1 MNLINLHTRSEYTF
15 LSSTI
20 KLDSLID
27 FALKN
32 NLKTLVL
39 TDFNT
44 MFGVPKFYKLCKEN
58 GINPVIGLEIE
69 IEKFHFILLAKNY
82 QGYVFLSTI
91 STKKTKNEDIFLG
104 DLQNQD
110 NIIIIDHPRKGFYW
124 QKKVQLS
131 TFLGQNNLKNY
142 YIVENNPKISNA
154 IYVQERNVLHASE
167 KIYLEA
173 LYKIKGETF
182 DASQKLYDFDD
193 WEVEIEPEIIKRTNT
208 LVENIKIEFPKFGI
222 NLPNLDQTGQ
232 GDPDIILKNVLIE
245 AINKKRTELEN
256 YNYSSRLKY
265 EYKIISELK
274 FSNYFL
280 IIWDLLKWARENNIL
295 IGPGRGSASGSLI
308 AYLLDITAVNPLK
321 YNLIFERFLNPKR
334 ISMPDIDIDIQDTR
348 RNEVIDYLF
357 QKYGP
362 EHCATIITFS
372 TLAAK
377 SIFRDISKGF
387 GIPEVQINKNAKL
400 ISANTT
406 LAQLYQNTKSE
417 FYKLIQKGDNFQGQD
432 NSAIYKKIYEISVF
446 LEGMPRQSST
456 HAAGIVLSKTPISQ
470 LVPLHY
476 SKENLNQIQY
486 SAEFIE
492 DFSLLKIDLLGLKN
506 LTIVANILAEINK
519 KGHNL
524 QFSELPIYDKSANKL
539 LSEGKT
545 SGIFQLE
552 SPGMTTS
559 IKKIGVNSIND
570 VVAVI
575 SLYRPGPIKQIPT
588 YATNKES
595 KNWPKYFPEY
605 DKILEPTFGVIIYQ
619 EQIMEICQVVAGF
632 DLAQA
637 DIIRVA
643 ISKKDE
649 SKLEQIK
656 KHFLEGGAKLG
667 RDPKLVAEIYDKIY
681 EFADYGFNKAHAVA
695 YANLAY
701 KMAYLKAK
709 FPLYFFA
716 ELISNENGA
725 QANIKKYV
733 AEAKNFGIQILQP
746 NINFSSHKATYFEQN
761 KSIYLPLLM
770 IKGLGTI
777 AIKSI
782 IDERQK
788 NGKYK
793 SFLDF
798 IRRMKIINFSKVAIE
813 KLIYANSLKEFANQ
827 ETLAHNL
834 DLLWNHATLVLTDKD
849 GNLVALENNSET
861 ESNLLEKLPYNEDE
875 NYENEIKYLGMSFI
889 EKKKAQTVTNQTPL
903 KDLRPNNEYL
913 LYLELKKVNEYVA
926 KNGSTFYY
934 LSLTDGE
941 TSIGVYSKNPDYSSF
956 ELGKSYKFK
965 LSRSD
970 KGKYSIKK

>member
-82 QGYVFLSTI
+82 SGYVFLSKI
-91 STKKTKNEDIFLG
+91 STKKTKNENIFLA

-110 NIIIIDHPRKGFYW
+110 DIIIIDHPKKGFYC

-131 TFLGQNNLKNY
+131 TFLGQSNLKNY

-173 LYKIKGETF
+173 LYKIKGEIF
-182 DASQKLYDFDD
+182 DTGQKLYDFND
-193 WEVEIEPEIIKRTNT
+193 WEVEIEPEIIKRTNA
-208 LVENIKIEFPKFGI
+208 LVENIKIEFPKSGI
-222 NLPNLDQTGQ
+222 NLPNLDPTGQ
-232 GDPDIILKNVLIE
+232 SDPDIILKNVLIE
-245 AINKKRTELEN
+245 GINKKRSELEN
-256 YNYSSRLKY
+256 YNWSSRLQY

-400 ISANTT
+400 ISANMT

-417 FYKLIQKGDNFQGQD
+417 FYKLIEKGDNFQGQD

-506 LTIVANILAEINK
+506 LTIVANILAKINK
-519 KGHNL
+519 KGRNL
-524 QFSELPIYDKSANKL
+524 QFNELPIYDKSANKL

-559 IKKIGVNSIND
+559 IKKIGVNSIDD

-588 YATNKES
+588 YAKNKES
-595 KNWPKYFPEY
+595 GNWPKFFPEY
-605 DKILEPTFGVIIYQ
+605 DKILESTFGVIIYQ

-667 RDPKLVAEIYDKIY
+667 RDPKLVAEIYDKIF

-725 QANIKKYV
+725 HANIKKY
-733 AEAKNFGIQILQP
+733 AQEAQNFGIQILQP
-746 NINFSSHKATYFEQN
+746 NINFSSHMATYSEQN
-761 KSIYLPLLM
+761 NTIYLPLLM

-782 IDERQK
+782 IDEREK

-813 KLIYANSLKEFANQ
+813 KLIFANSLKEFANQ
-827 ETLAHNL
+827 ETLAYNL

-875 NYENEIKYLGMSFI
+875 NYKNEIKYLGMSFI
-889 EKKKAQTVTNQTPL
+889 EKKQTLVVTNQIPL
-903 KDLRPNNEYL
+903 KDLRTNNEYL
-913 LYLELKKVNEYVA
+913 LYLELKNVKKRVIN
-926 KNGSTFYY
+926 NGFTLYY
-934 LSLTDGE
+934 LTLTDGE
-941 TSIGVYSKNPDYSSF
+941 TTIVAYSSNPDYSSL
-956 ELGKSYKFK
+956 ELGKNYKFK
-965 LSRSD
+965 LFLTD
-970 KGKYSIKK
+970 KGKYKIIK

>member
-32 NLKTLVL
+32 NLKTLLL

-82 QGYVFLSTI
+82 SGYVFLSTI
-91 STKKTKNEDIFLG
+91 STKKTKNEDIFLN

-110 NIIIIDHPRKGFYW
+110 NIIIIDHPKKGFYS

-131 TFLGQNNLKNY
+131 TLLSQSNLKNY

-154 IYVQERNVLHASE
+154 IYVQERNVLYASE

-173 LYKIKGETF
+173 LYKIKGEIF
-182 DASQKLYDFDD
+182 DTGQKLYDFND
-193 WEVEIEPEIIKRTNT
+193 WEVEIETEIIQRTNG

-222 NLPNLDQTGQ
+222 NLPNLDPTGQ
-232 GDPDIILKNVLIE
+232 SDPDIILKNVLIE
-245 AINKKRTELEN
+245 GINKKRSELEN
-256 YNYSSRLKY
+256 YNWQSRLQY

-400 ISANTT
+400 ISANMT
-406 LAQLYQNTKSE
+406 LAELYQNTKSE
-417 FYKLIQKGDNFQGQD
+417 FYKLIEKGDNFQGQD
-432 NSAIYKKIYEISVF
+432 NSTIYKKIYEISVF

-506 LTIVANILAEINK
+506 LTIVANILAKINK

-524 QFSELPIYDKSANKL
+524 QFNELPIYDKSANKL

-559 IKKIGVNSIND
+559 IKKIGVNSIDD

-588 YATNKES
+588 YAKNKES
-595 KNWPKYFPEY
+595 GNWPKYFAEY
-605 DKILEPTFGVIIYQ
+605 DKILESTFGVIIYQ

-725 QANIKKYV
+725 HANIKKY
-733 AEAKNFGIQILQP
+733 AQEAQNFGIQILQP
-746 NINFSSHKATYFEQN
+746 NINFSSHKATYSEQN
-761 KSIYLPLLM
+761 NTIYLPLLM

-813 KLIYANSLKEFANQ
+813 KLIFANSLKEFANQ

-861 ESNLLEKLPYNEDE
+861 ETNLLEKLPYNEDE
-875 NYENEIKYLGMSFI
+875 NYKNEIKYLGMSFI
-889 EKKKAQTVTNQTPL
+889 EKKQTQVVTNQIPL

-913 LYLELKKVNEYVA
+913 LYLELKKVKEYVT
-926 KNGSTFYY
+926 KNGITLYY
-934 LSLTDGE
+934 LTLTDGE
-941 TSIGVYSKNPDYSSF
+941 TTIGVYSKNSDYYSF
-956 ELGKSYKFK
+956 KLGENYKFK
-965 LSRSD
+965 LLLKD
-970 KGKYSIKK
+970 NGKYTIKK